1 MKSIKDDQTRC
12 VYMQRGSK
20 IEGLQKYFSNIL
32 QHMRERDPSRQPQ
45 EMVSTVVTIKNF
57 ETHW

>member
-1 MKSIKDDQTRC
+1 MKRIKDDQTRC
-12 VYMQRGSK
+12 ADIQTGSK
-20 IEGLQKYFSNIL
+20 IDGLQKYFTTY
-32 QHMRERDPSRQPQ
+32 ERQIHPSRQPQ

>member
-1 MKSIKDDQTRC
+1 MKRIKDDRTRC
-12 VYMQRGSK
+12 VDMQRGSK
-20 IEGLQKYFSNIL
+20 IDGLQKYFSNIL
-32 QHMRERDPSRQPQ
+32 QHMRERDPSRQLQ